1 MTFKQAITLRN
12 IMIILCICMAGLL
25 VSKGLRIEDKLRMV
39 QEAER
44 LYAAGDLIAAERLY
58 RQAADN
64 FSVHYKEEQIAGRL
78 TELAPITAIR
88 SGLDTLVRISADQL
102 VTKDFAGFM
111 ESYASLLSLKAKYF
125 VSGGP
130 YEAFYRRLSEESG
143 ISAQLTGGFRQFKDQ
158 FLAELAAG
166 GSGED
171 TGEPYK
177 WNLLLIPDA
186 YYGDADTKTE
196 LLAAGFRS
204 HDIARLKVLAAAGSF
219 QPMLDSALSM
229 KEAYDSHGYQ
239 ASWVQEQAEGSARI
253 IIEKD
258 LDGDNTAAFA
268 SHAVMYRNYAA
279 AAGLDAG
286 SSKLLA
292 SIERSTSKLLSS
304 AARLVRNGQ
313 FAEAIQLYSSLT
325 PLQDTSADIAAAQ
338 LAWNTAEP
346 VRLLPGGD
354 EEGKYVFVA
363 SVSGRYGA
371 KVAVAGVDGSGMLH
385 YAYLQE
391 DGVVSTQT
399 GGVIPESGRLSGVSF
414 DDQLAAAAGVPVVVI
429 RGGRDDGRTD
439 FMAYQIKPEGISML
453 FSFAG
458 DSYELQAEDASLLVT
473 NADTGD
479 GVSGETGVYTLSDG
493 GYQFT
498 GIMQTVPP
506 VISAADL
513 ELHPYTDVTMNAEIY
528 IDNSGRSVGIADG
541 RYLLLQGNAGFVTGT
556 AVITGQYQNR
566 YAYAGTETGEQYMPV
581 FTINSLESVGS
592 TAADAGTDMNM
603 DPELST
609 NPGAETDLNPA
620 PEDTGEQ
627 TDTNAEANAGA
638 GSN

>member
-25 VSKGLRIEDKLRMV
+25 VSKGLRIEDKLRVV

-44 LYAAGDLIAAERLY
+44 LYTAGDLIAAEQMY

-64 FSVHYKEEQIAGRL
+64 DSIHYKEEQIAARL
-78 TELAPITAIR
+78 AELAPVTAIR
-88 SGLDTLVRISADQL
+88 SGLDTLVRTSADQL

-125 VSGGP
+125 ISGGP
-130 YEAFYRRLSEESG
+130 YESYYRQLSEDSG
-143 ISAQLTGGFRQFKDQ
+143 ISRQLTGGFKQFKDQ
-158 FLAELAAG
+158 FLAGLAAG

-171 TGEPYK
+171 TGDTYK

-186 YYGDADTKTE
+186 YFGGADTKTE
-196 LLAAGFRS
+196 LLAAGFKS
-204 HDIARLKVLAAAGSF
+204 HDISRLKVLAAAGSF

-229 KEAYDSHGYQ
+229 SGAYDSHGYQ
-239 ASWVQEQAEGSARI
+239 APWVQEQTEESARLI
-253 IIEKD
+253 IDKD
-258 LDGDNTAAFA
+258 LEGDNYSAFA
-268 SHAVMYRNYAA
+268 GHAVAYRNYAA
-279 AAGLDAG
+279 SAGLAAG

-292 SIERSTSKLLSS
+292 SIERSTSKLLSG
-304 AARLVRNGQ
+304 ADRLVRNGQ

-325 PLQDTSADIAAAQ
+325 PLQDTSGEIAAAQ

-354 EEGKYVFVA
+354 VEGRYVSVA

-371 KVAVAGVDGSGMLH
+371 KVAVAGVDSSGMLH

-391 DGVVSTQT
+391 DGIISTRA
-399 GGVIPESGRLSGVSF
+399 GSVIPEFARLNGISF
-414 DDQLAAAAGVPVVVI
+414 DDQLAAVAEVPVVVV
-429 RGGRDDGRTD
+429 RGSRDDGRTG
-439 FMAYQIKPEGISML
+439 FTAYQIKPEGFSIL

-458 DSYELQAEDASLLVT
+458 DSYVLQTEDRSIHVA

-479 GVSGETGVYTLSDG
+479 GVAGETGVYTLSEG
-493 GYQFT
+493 AYQFA
-498 GIMQTVPP
+498 GIVQTAPP
-506 VISAADL
+506 LISAYDL
-513 ELHPYTDVTMNAEIY
+513 ELHPYANVTMNAEMY

-541 RYLLLQGNAGFVTGT
+541 RYLLLQGNTGSVTGT

-566 YAYAGTETGEQYMPV
+566 YDYAGTETGEQYVPV
-581 FTINSLESVGS
+581 FVVDSLENVRPKD
-592 TAADAGTDMNM
+592 TDTGTDPEMGSELNM
-603 DPELST
+603 TPD
-609 NPGAETDLNPA
+609 AEADLNLA
-620 PEDTGEQ
+620 PDGTGTQ
-627 TDTNAEANAGA
+627 TNTNAEANAGA